1 MSDIQDTKRFNLW
14 TMLTVIF
21 AVSCAVA
28 AGTWYLARAHISD
41 ELAQY
46 EKSKYWNLPENLKAL
61 GSLSNSVALQLKERE
76 ELENLRKGLVD
87 LKKEKAALTNELNK
101 SLQRVKEDKQ
111 KIEELTTHVS
121 ELEIFRQE
129 IDKLRSQLKNTQ
141 QKLNISNSSINSLKN
156 RIKELEGETFT
167 VQVGSSHSIVPGL
180 LAVGVKE
187 SSDILSEAD
196 IQFGDKTYVNIIPGT
211 PMNTTIEGT
220 EYTVILL
227 STGRNSCK
235 FSKSSKSKKIPLH
248 KTR

>member
-14 TMLTVIF
+14 SMLTVIF

-46 EKSKYWNLPENLKAL
+46 EKSKDWNLPENLKAL
-61 GSLSNSVALQLKERE
+61 GSLSNRVSLQLKERE
-76 ELENLRKGLVD
+76 ELENLRKGLSD
-87 LKKEKAALTNELNK
+87 LKNEKAA
-101 SLQRVKEDKQ
+101 
-111 KIEELTTHVS
+111 
-121 ELEIFRQE
+121 ELEKFRKE
-129 IDKLRSQLKNTQ
+129 KDKLRSQLKNTQ
-141 QKLNISNSSINSLKN
+141 QKLNVSNSSINSLKN

-187 SSDILSEAD
+187 SSDILCEAD

-211 PMNTTIEGT
+211 SMNTTIEGT

-227 STGRNSCK
+227 TTGRDLCK
-235 FSKSSKSKKIPLH
+235 FSKSSKSKKIPLQ